1 MNLKKRLLLLGA
13 AGLVAACTLGLV
25 GWFGQKL
32 LLKSAARQSA
42 AAQAVRAQMQ
52 VDMMHDAVNSDVLA
66 ATLAADT
73 QADAGRFDEIRSGL
87 DGHIQNMRQ
96 SLASLSAAAL
106 DDNIRQQLDAV
117 GPQIDSYAA
126 EATAIVELASRNAT
140 AASARLPKFRAA
152 FTALEGSLAAVGDSI
167 EALIAQQTAAGE
179 TVGRQVGWAQFGSL
193 AVLAALLAWLSLAVT
208 RKIMAQ
214 LGADPSDAGLVA
226 DRIAGGTLDRE
237 VEGAAAHPGSV
248 MASLARMQDELRR
261 RAAVAAENS
270 GQLAAIN
277 RSQAV
282 IEFGLDGSIQHAND
296 IFLKTF
302 GYPLAEIVGKPHSM
316 LCDPVEVAHPDY
328 ATHWN
333 RLRRGEFIGGRFRRI
348 AADGHVIWLEASYN
362 ALFDAAGKP
371 IKVIKYARDISNE
384 VATEA
389 EVARIVEAAAR
400 GDFTQRI
407 ALDGKT
413 GFFLTLARGIN
424 ELLDTSSVGLGEV
437 VRVLGALAKGD
448 LTETIAAEYH
458 GTFGQLKLD
467 SNQTV
472 AQLSRIVA
480 TIKQVTETI
489 HTASR
494 EIAAGNQDLSSRT
507 EQQAASLEETASSME
522 QLTSTVKQN
531 AESAR
536 QANQLAH
543 GASQIALRGG
553 QVVSDVVTTMGEIHD
568 SSRKIVDIISV
579 IDGIAFQTNI
589 LALNAAV
596 EAARAGEQ
604 GRGFAVVA
612 SEVRSLAQRS
622 ATAAKEIKTLIG
634 DSVEKVDNGT
644 KLVEQAGR
652 TMDEV
657 VGSVKQVTEIIS
669 AISAASEE
677 QSSGI
682 EQVNQAIT
690 QMDEV
695 TQQNAALV
703 EQASASA
710 HALEQQAEQLAQTVS
725 VFVLD
730 QARAHPVVETP
741 APVARPAPVRKA
753 GTPRIKPVPRR
764 ASAAGS
770 AAVAPPVAARRVNGG
785 GDVWTEF

>member
-1 MNLKKRLLLLGA
+1 MKLKQRLLMLGA
-13 AGLVAACTLGLV
+13 AGLVAACTIGLV

-32 LLKSAARQSA
+32 LLESTARQSLA
-42 AAQAVRAQMQ
+42 AKAMRAQMQ

-66 ATLAADT
+66 AMLAADSK
-73 QADAGRFDEIRSGL
+73 ADAARFVEVRKGL
-87 DGHIQNMRQ
+87 DEH
-96 SLASLSAAAL
+96 LASMNGALAAL
-106 DDNIRQQLDAV
+106 RGATLDAGVHQQLDAAE
-117 GPQIDSYAA
+117 PQIKAYAAAATTIVDLAAHDVRAA
-126 EATAIVELASRNAT
+126 EAQMPA
-140 AASARLPKFRAA
+140 FHAA
-152 FTALEGSLAAVGDSI
+152 FSTLEGTLSGVGDGI
-167 EALIAQQTAAGE
+167 EALI
-179 TVGRQVGWAQFGSL
+179 GRQGAEGEAVGHTVTLSQFGSL
-193 AVLAALLAWLSLAVT
+193 AVLAGLLAWLSLAMT
-208 RKIMAQ
+208 RRIMAQ
-214 LGADPSDAGLVA
+214 LGADPNDAGLVA
-226 DRIAGGTLDRE
+226 ERIAGGVLDRD
-237 VEGAAAHPGSV
+237 VEGAATHPGSV
-248 MASLARMQDELRR
+248 MAALDRMQSELRR

-282 IEFGLDGSIQHAND
+282 IEFGLDGSIQQANE

-302 GYPLAEIVGKPHSM
+302 GYALADIVGKPHSM

-328 ATHWN
+328 AAHWN
-333 RLRRGEFIGGRFRRI
+333 RLRRGEFIAGRFRRI
-348 AADGHVIWLEASYN
+348 ARDGHEVWLEASYN

-371 IKVIKYARDISNE
+371 VKVIKYARDISGE

-389 EVARIVEAAAR
+389 EVARIVTAAAN

-407 ALDGKT
+407 ATEGKS
-413 GFFLTLARGIN
+413 GFFLALAQGIN
-424 ELLDTSSVGLGEV
+424 QLMDTSSVGLGEV
-437 VRVLGALAKGD
+437 VRVLSALAKGD
-448 LTETIAAEYH
+448 LTETISNEYH

-467 SNQTV
+467 ANQTV
-472 AQLSRIVA
+472 EQLSRIIA
-480 TIKQVTETI
+480 SIKQATETI
-489 HTASR
+489 HTAAR

-522 QLTSTVKQN
+522 ELTSTVKQN

-536 QANQLAH
+536 QANQLAR
-543 GASQIALRGG
+543 GASQIAVKGG
-553 QVVSDVVTTMGEIHD
+553 QVVSDVVTTMSEIND
-568 SSRKIVDIISV
+568 SSKKIVDIISV

-622 ATAAKEIKTLIG
+622 ATAAKEIKVLIG
-634 DSVEKVDNGT
+634 DSVEKVGNGT

-652 TMDEV
+652 TMEEV

-682 EQVNQAIT
+682 EQINQAIT

-695 TQQNAALV
+695 TQQNASLV
-703 EQASASA
+703 EEAAASAKS
-710 HALEQQAEQLAQTVS
+710 LEQQAEGLAHSVS

-730 QARAHPVVETP
+730 GSRAAGPTAAATDVGVTHGATP
-741 APVARPAPVRKA
+741 SRARPAA
-753 GTPRIKPVPRR
+753 RR
-764 ASAAGS
+764 SSAAHAPS
-770 AAVAPPVAARRVNGG
+770 APRKVVG
-785 GDVWTEF
+785 GDAWTEF